1 MNIVVTLSFMLLDI
15 LTGLVKAFKTKSFTS
30 SVMKEGLFSKLGSI
44 ILILLGV
51 LGEWSIKYVDLGITV
66 PLITAFCS
74 YICLMELGSIIEN
87 LGTIN
92 PLLVPTT
99 IKKYFTKLKED

>member
-1 MNIVVTLSFMLLDI
+1 MNIIITLSFMLLDI
-15 LTGLVKAFKTKSFTS
+15 LTGLIKAFKTKTFTS
-30 SVMKEGLFSKLGSI
+30 SVMKEGMFSKLGSI

-51 LGEWSIKYVDLGITV
+51 LGEWSIKYVDLGINV

-92 PLLVPTT
+92 SLLVPKT
-99 IKKYFTKLKED
+99 IKKYFTKLKEN